1 MIEFQELKFKNVL
14 SYGNNYTTII
24 FKEGINRYFGVNG
37 SGKST
42 PHLDA
47 LTFVLFGKAYRE
59 IKKGQLINSKNKKN
73 LEVFLTFKKQDDSYR
88 IERGMK
94 PDFFKIY
101 KNDVLV
107 PVSSTVRGY
116 QDILEED
123 ILQFDENIY
132 NQVTVKSLTKNMSF
146 MTLTKAEKRK
156 VTENLCDV
164 EVFSIMG
171 KNLKIKI
178 DATEA
183 ELKIINKD
191 IDNTNLLIVQEQSNL
206 ENLTNLK
213 RRMEAEANQNIQ
225 LYKDEIKSL
234 ETTNDKYVVGL
245 GIIAKKKIQK
255 TAKLEE
261 ISVLKGFIDK
271 AASAKAK
278 AEALIEMNAK
288 KIKFMTNTCG
298 ECPKIKELLNDS
310 ELEESVKYLK
320 DSVKTEEVRKKEWLT
335 LDTELGKINEIISN
349 ERFVSE
355 NLTKNKRRIIELTA
369 AINKSSE
376 SVIEIDETRFKE
388 YNTKL
393 QNLKTTYN
401 TKFRDKTHL
410 TLLRGLCSD
419 DGIKTFIIK
428 KYLPTINKI
437 LNTYLTKFQT
447 DIVFNFDVEF
457 NEIVLTKYKEDYTY
471 ESFSQGQK
479 KRIDLAVMFAFI
491 KFAQMKNK
499 KSDTNLLIMDEVL
512 TSLDQQGTESVM
524 QVLSDYRDKNNKCI
538 ITINHLTDMNQ
549 EFFDYSYNVTLEKG
563 YSKITEVQA

>member
-1 MIEFQELKFKNVL
+1 MIEFKKIEWKNVL
-14 SYGNNYTTII
+14 SYGNCKTT
-24 FKEGINRYFGVNG
+24 FYFTEGINKISGVNG
-37 SGKST
+37 VGKSVLVEIM
-42 PHLDA
+42 HW
-47 LTFVLFGKAYRE
+47 VLFGKSYRE

-73 LEVFLTFKKQDDSYR
+73 LEVYLEFNKQEDTFR

-94 PDFFKIY
+94 PDFFRIY
-101 KNDVLV
+101 KNNILV

-178 DATEA
+178 DALEA
-183 ELKIINKD
+183 ELKVIKKD
-191 IDNTNLLIVQEQSNL
+191 IENTNLLVTQEQSNL
-206 ENLTNLK
+206 ENLMNLK
-213 RRMEAEANQNIQ
+213 RRMEADAMQNIK
-225 LYKDEIKSL
+225 LYTDEIAALAVSNAKYEKGL
-234 ETTNDKYVVGL
+234 E
-245 GIIAKKKIQK
+245 IIARKKDQK
-255 TAKLEE
+255 KLKLEE
-261 ISVLKGFIDK
+261 IQTLKGFMTV
-271 AASAKAK
+271 AANYKAK
-278 AEALIEMNAK
+278 AEAVIELNEKKAK
-288 KIKFMTNTCG
+288 FLTNTCG
-298 ECPKIKELLNDS
+298 DCPKIQELLNDS
-310 ELEESVKYLK
+310 DIKDTTKSLEDNARLAVIRQSELDVLEADLSKM
-320 DSVKTEEVRKKEWLT
+320 
-335 LDTELGKINEIISN
+335 NEILAN
-349 ERFVSE
+349 ERFVLES
-355 NLTKNKRRIIELTA
+355 LTKNKRRVIELQS

-376 SVIEIDETRFKE
+376 TVIEIDETKIKE
-388 YNTKL
+388 YNNSLVKL
-393 QNLKTTYN
+393 KADFN
-401 TKFRDKTHL
+401 TQFDTKTHL
-410 TLLRGLCSD
+410 VMLRSLCSD
-419 DGIKTFIIK
+419 DGIKAFIIK

-447 DIVFNFDVEF
+447 DIVFNFDTEF

-479 KRIDLAVMFAFI
+479 KRIDLAIMFTFI

-563 YSKITEVQA
+563 FSKITEVLS